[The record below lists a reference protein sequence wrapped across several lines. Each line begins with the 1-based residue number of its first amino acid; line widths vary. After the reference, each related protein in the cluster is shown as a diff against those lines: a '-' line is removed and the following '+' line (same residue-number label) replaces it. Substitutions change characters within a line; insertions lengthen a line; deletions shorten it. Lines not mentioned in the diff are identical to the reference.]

1 MLVVYG
7 VVRADHPPV
16 EATGVHGADTFGVG
30 SGGLTAI
37 VSRLDGDLLARRR
50 DVEAHLGVLE
60 SALREG
66 DVLPFRF
73 GTVVDDE
80 RSMQRVLDQSVTRF
94 RVLLDRVG
102 GRVQMTVKAVR
113 DDDESVRIAVGAD
126 DALRRA
132 ASRWSGSQ
140 AVSDRIALGERVAA
154 AVDRLSRHDAALIVG
169 RLRDVADEVSSE
181 PATPPTVA
189 SLALLV
195 RPERLTDVDRV
206 VASLHDELGGRLIF
220 DYAGPM
226 PAYSFVA

>member
-7 VVRADHPPV
+7 VVRAGHPPV
-16 EATGVHGADTFGVG
+16 AVTGVHGAVTFDVR
-30 SGGLTAI
+30 SGGLAAI
-37 VSRLDGDLLARRR
+37 VSRTDDELLARRR
-50 DVEAHLGVLE
+50 DVDAHLAVLE
-60 SALREG
+60 SALQGG

-73 GTVVDDE
+73 GTVVEDE
-80 RSMQRVLDQSVTRF
+80 RSMRRVLDQSATRF
-94 RVLLDRVG
+94 HVLLERVG

-113 DDDESVRIAVGAD
+113 DDDEAVRIAVGAD

-132 ASRWSGSQ
+132 ATRFSGSQ

-154 AVDRLSRHDAALIVG
+154 AVERLSRHDAALIVG

-189 SLALLV
+189 NLALLV

-206 VASLHDELGGRLIF
+206 VASLHDELGARLSF

-226 PAYSFVA
+226 PPYSFVT

>member
-7 VVRADHPPV
+7 VVRAGHAPV
-16 EATGVHGADTFGVG
+16 EATGVHGAETFGVR
-30 SGGLTAI
+30 SGALAAI
-37 VSRLDGDLLARRR
+37 VSRTDDELLARRR
-50 DVEAHLGVLE
+50 DVDAHLSVLE
-60 SALREG
+60 SALKGG

-80 RSMQRVLDQSVTRF
+80 ASMRRVLDQSATRF
-94 RVLLDRVG
+94 HVLLERVG

-113 DDDESVRIAVGAD
+113 DDDEAVRIAIGSD

-132 ASRWSGSQ
+132 ASRFSGSQ

-181 PATPPTVA
+181 PVAPPAVA
-189 SLALLV
+189 NLALLV
-195 RPERLTDVDRV
+195 RPDRLTDVDRA
-206 VASLHDELGGRLIF
+206 VASLHDELGARLSF

-226 PAYSFVA
+226 PAYSFVT